1 MTNGSGAPER
11 TAMRM
16 IGPAVLAFML
26 LSYPWLAPALQG
38 RFVLGAPLVMVY
50 FFVVWALCIALVA
63 GMRADA

>member
-11 TAMRM
+11 IAMRM
-16 IGPAVLAFML
+16 IGPAALAFML

-63 GMRADA
+63 SMRADA